1 MNEAQ
6 KRRITATFQHV
17 NGLLQSA
24 AQGLSN
30 DGKDSPFQELIPDST
45 PIQHRVIT
53 DLAQQIRA
61 RMASAL
67 DRMGIALHPPT
78 VPATRSALTNLMFAE
93 VDLEDLDPKR
103 MTGYGPL
110 SDEDAQAIR
119 EGCADILALLEQAR
133 TFLEAR
139 IRSDLEAR
147 SAALA
152 APEPFQRLLGEL
164 ARVITAQGLVGLR
177 PTLEGLLTGAEEQR
191 FEVAVFGRVSSG
203 KSSLLNRIL
212 GQAVLPVGATPVTA
226 LVTHLVHGPEPRA
239 QIRFAQAASR
249 SISLAELADYITE
262 QGNPA
267 NHKQVVSV
275 HLEVPNPHL
284 QRGVAFV
291 DTPGLGSLAHAGAG
305 ETMAYL
311 PRADLALLLTDA
323 TSALT
328 PGDLLLLASLL
339 KAGIRA
345 MAVLSKADLL
355 TPEDRQRVREYVAGH
370 LKAELGDAIPVHL
383 VSVVGSEATLA
394 DRWFAEV
401 LEPLLDNHQ
410 EERLLALA
418 RKAESL
424 RAQVLSLLKRRLRH
438 EPSGAPAPPP
448 PSAEQAEQA
457 EAALREAATAPDRA
471 LADCRD
477 LFRDLPAMA
486 DRLEDGLAAELL
498 AEGREG
504 LPLRIR
510 ARIEAP
516 VAEVV
521 RQVLARLEEVRATLA
536 RALDLASAASGGE
549 STPLPEPRDLPFFG
563 GGELVGA
570 LASLEAPSSL
580 LPTGLRRKLI
590 RRNLRN
596 RLGEDLSNTL
606 NGHRR
611 RLDSWCQGTLSAL
624 GQAFQ
629 ARAGVLRTAL
639 ETGNQIAGLT
649 TEARQHLEADIL
661 SLEALGGGPG

>member
-17 NGLLQSA
+17 DELLRSA
-24 AQGLSN
+24 AQGLSG
-30 DGKDSPFQELIPDST
+30 DWKDSPFQDLIPDST

-53 DLAQQIRA
+53 DLVQQIRG
-61 RMASAL
+61 RMTAAL
-67 DRMGIALHPPT
+67 DRMDIALRPPT

-110 SDEDAQAIR
+110 PEEDAQAIR
-119 EGCADILALLEQAR
+119 EGCTDILALLEQAR

-139 IRSDLEAR
+139 TRSDLEAR
-147 SAALA
+147 SEALT
-152 APEPFQRLLGEL
+152 APEASQRLLREL
-164 ARVITAQGLVGLR
+164 ARVITAQGMVGLR
-177 PTLEGLLTGAEEQR
+177 PTLESLLTAAEEQR

-212 GQAVLPVGATPVTA
+212 GQTVLPVGATPVTA

-249 SISLAELADYITE
+249 SIGLGELADYITE

-267 NHKQVVSV
+267 NRKQVVSV
-275 HLEVPNPHL
+275 HIEVPHPHL

-311 PRADLALLLTDA
+311 PRADLAILLTDA

-345 MAVLSKADLL
+345 MVVLSKADLL
-355 TPEDRQRVREYVAGH
+355 TPYDRQRVRDYVVGH
-370 LKAELGDAIPVHL
+370 IKAELGDIIPVHL
-383 VSVVGSEATLA
+383 VSVMGPEAALA
-394 DRWFAEV
+394 DRWFADV

-410 EERLLALA
+410 EERLQALA

-424 RAQVLSLLKRRLRH
+424 RVQVLSLLKRHLLS
-438 EPSGAPAPPP
+438 ESSGVPAPHPL
-448 PSAEQAEQA
+448 SAAQT
-457 EAALREAATAPDRA
+457 EAVLREAATLPDRA
-471 LADCRD
+471 LSDCRD
-477 LFRDLPAMA
+477 LFRTLPAMA
-486 DRLEDGLAAELL
+486 DRLKEELATELL
-498 AEGREG
+498 AEGRED
-504 LPLRIR
+504 LPGRLRTQ
-510 ARIEAP
+510 IEEP

-521 RQVLARLEEVRATLA
+521 RHVLARLEEVQAALA
-536 RALDLASAASGGE
+536 RALDQAGARQASSGE
-549 STPLPEPRDLPFFG
+549 STPLPEPRELPFFG
-563 GGELVGA
+563 GGELA
-570 LASLEAPSSL
+570 RTLAPLGAPSPL
-580 LPTGLRRKLI
+580 LPRGLRRRLV
-590 RRNLRN
+590 RRNIRS
-596 RLGEDLSNTL
+596 RLGEDLSNAL
-606 NGHRR
+606 NGYRR
-611 RLDSWCQGTLSAL
+611 HLDAWCQGTLSAL
-624 GQAFQ
+624 SQAFQ

-639 ETGNQIAGLT
+639 ETGIRMDGPT
-649 TEARQHLEADIL
+649 PEARQRLEADIL
-661 SLEALGGGPG
+661 TLEGLGGGQR